1 MIRQNRPIVSL
12 GMVLAT
18 TNALSQLPQHE
29 IQYALTRH
37 RSGDWGDCCPADASA
52 NDAALQTGYR
62 LLSVYH
68 TADGIKFWVLTVADR
83 SVTNVL
89 LPEDY

>member
-1 MIRQNRPIVSL
+1 MIQQNRPVVSL
-12 GMVLAT
+12 GLVLAT
-18 TNALSQLPQHE
+18 QNALSQLPQHE
-29 IQYALTRH
+29 IQRALTRH
-37 RSGDWGDCCPADASA
+37 RSGDWGDCCPADVDA
-52 NDAALQTGYR
+52 NNAALQTGDR

-68 TADGIKFWVLTVADR
+68 TADGIKFWIITVADR

>member
-1 MIRQNRPIVSL
+1 MIRQNRPVFSL
-12 GMVLAT
+12 GMILAT
-18 TNALSQLPQHE
+18 SNALLQLPQHE
-29 IQYALTRH
+29 IQHALARH
-37 RSGDWGDCCPADASA
+37 MAGDWGDCCPADADA
-52 NDAALQTGYR
+52 NDAALQTADR

-68 TADGIKFWVLTVADR
+68 TSDGIKFWVLTVANR

>member
-1 MIRQNRPIVSL
+1 MIQQNRPVVSL
-12 GMVLAT
+12 GMVLVT
-18 TNALSQLPQHE
+18 TNALSQLSQHE
-29 IQYALTRH
+29 IQLALARH
-37 RSGDWGDCCPADASA
+37 RSGDWGDCCSADAEA
-52 NDAALQTGYR
+52 NDAALQTGDR